1 MAGFFLT
8 PAHPKKRRAY
18 IYVYKI
24 TFHIYNYEKF
34 KRNPIEF
41 MQKHRLKI
49 IPITLREANTF
60 VERFHRHNKKTQ
72 GHKFSVGAV
81 YGEELVGVAIVGR
94 PVARKLDD
102 GFTTEITRVCVKDEA
117 PKNTCSFLYGRCWR
131 IWQQMGGLRMITYT
145 LQSESGASLRAS
157 DWKILGETKN
167 WNPGKG
173 WTTRADR
180 EWQPVHSEKKYRW
193 EKNVI

>member
-1 MAGFFLT
+1 
-8 PAHPKKRRAY
+8 
-18 IYVYKI
+18 
-24 TFHIYNYEKF
+24 
-34 KRNPIEF
+34 
-41 MQKHRLKI
+41 MQKDRLKI
-49 IPITLREANTF
+49 IPTTLREANAF

-81 YGEELVGVAIVGR
+81 AGEDLVGVAIVGR

-102 GFTTEITRVCVKDEA
+102 GFTTEITRVCVKPEA

-145 LQSESGASLRAS
+145 LQSESGSSLRAS
-157 DWKILGETKN
+157 DWKILGETRN
-167 WNPGKG
+167 WKPGKG
-173 WTTRADR
+173 WTTRENR
-180 EWQPVHSEKKYRW
+180 EWQQIHSEEKYRW